1 MRPNLQHEQEGNA
14 CSESAPEQIH
24 ELEHEC
30 SVLALAVSDDYIF
43 AGTHKGEIVVWSL
56 NSFQIVQNI
65 QAHKRSVL
73 CLFLSA
79 DSAYLLSSACEP
91 IVNVWCPRTFT
102 RLYEIYSTYNVGDV
116 FSIAYSAQHQTVY
129 MGTQTQYIQ
138 WVDLKDSKR
147 KVTQEAEQ
155 HPDRRHHRFFDSRA
169 VGGTSTPRR
178 IEDRWSLIPRAEN
191 VLEIDAGAIKEYAHF
206 GWVHCMLVAKGPT
219 VFVDPDEEVL
229 ISGGGDGTIK
239 LWKLLENGPD
249 HDLGENVKGDIE
261 EIMCLGEES
270 ADSIVS
276 LAIDGSFL
284 YSGKRYEGTIEL
296 WDLDTKQ
303 KLRVINAHDGDVMA
317 LQMSFGLLW
326 SASTTGTASVTLVY
340 RNFFFSITFR

>member
-1 MRPNLQHEQEGNA
+1 MPATLQRELDECGSA
-14 CSESAPEQIH
+14 DAAPERIH
-24 ELEHEC
+24 ELKHDC
-30 SVLALAVSDDYIF
+30 SVLALAVSDKYIF
-43 AGTHKGEIVVWSL
+43 AGTQNGEILVWSL
-56 NSFQIVQNI
+56 GSFEVVRSF

-73 CLFLSA
+73 CLSLSS
-79 DSAYLLSSACEP
+79 DSRYLLSSACEP
-91 IVNVWCPRTFT
+91 IINVWCPRTFV
-102 RLYEIYSTYNVGDV
+102 RLFEIYSSYNVGDV

-138 WVDLKDSKR
+138 WIDLADARR
-147 KVTQEAEQ
+147 KVSQDSAQ
-155 HPDRRHHRFFDSRA
+155 HPDRRQHRFFDSRA
-169 VGGTSTPRR
+169 VGGVSTPRR
-178 IEDRWSLIPRAEN
+178 MEERWGLIPRAET
-191 VLEIDAGAIKEYAHF
+191 VLEIDAGAVKEYAHF
-206 GWVHCMLVAKGPT
+206 GWIHCMLIAKGPT

-249 HDLGENVKGDIE
+249 HNLNENVKGDIE

-303 KLRVINAHDGDVMA
+303 KLRVIKAHEGDVMA

-326 SASTTGTASVTLVY
+326 SASTNGLASVSYELPRSSQPT
-340 RNFFFSITFR
+340 NKD